1 MSKLL
6 KFICVG
12 LISSFVGMLSFIVYA
27 DPSAG
32 GMAKGARHAT
42 GKGQKKFNIQKQS
55 GKLNNQRLK
64 NPSLGTHSMS
74 NVKFSDKDRGTIT
87 NFFSAHPFTSTP
99 LPPGIAKNLARGK
112 PLPPGIAKV
121 FLPDDL
127 SRLLGVYPGYEY
139 LVAGKDVLLVNQSN
153 QIIASVL
160 RNVLP

>member
-1 MSKLL
+1 MLKLF
-6 KFICVG
+6 KFVYVG
-12 LISSFVGMLSFIVYA
+12 FVFVLMGILSFIVYA
-27 DPSAG
+27 DPPMG
-32 GMAKGARHAT
+32 GMAKGAGHAA
-42 GKGQKKFNIQKQS
+42 GKGQKNFNIQKKS

-64 NPSLGTHSMS
+64 NPSLGAPSMS
-74 NVKFSDKDRGTIT
+74 SVKFSDKDRGVIT

-160 RNVLP
+160 RNALP